1 MATLPGSIYDLFA
14 GNPAQQEQ
22 DQFGALGNYET
33 GTGEGLTT
41 AGAGYDLGVLSG
53 DPTKIAT
60 ALAPEISTGQSQVE
74 QQRLQD
80 ANFGTRSG
88 GTTAST
94 EAAGAA
100 NRGNIINLEGG
111 LQSGAAS
118 SALGAGSGLLSG
130 ASSNIGSEAQLAEE
144 RRKQV
149 TGDIGGI
156 AQGAASIA
164 TGLMGDPAAP
174 GPGPTAADIVG
185 TPMPNPEA
193 GVGPEPPNGGY
204 IDTTGLEGQAPDFSV
219 LTPLNSSW
227 VS

>member
-1 MATLPGSIYDLFA
+1 MATLVPSIFDLA
-14 GNPAQQEQ
+14 MGNPAQQEQ

-33 GTGEGLTT
+33 GTGEDLTT
-41 AGAGYDLGVLSG
+41 AGAGYDLGILSG

-60 ALAPEISTGQSQVE
+60 ALAPEISTGQNQVE

-94 EAAGAA
+94 EAAEAT

-118 SALGAGSGLLSG
+118 SALDAGSGLLSG
-130 ASSNIGSEAQLAEE
+130 ASSNIGNEAQLAEE

-156 AQGAASIA
+156 ASGVASIA

-174 GPGPTAADIVG
+174 TPGIDPGTFDSLMQSGTVPLEQLDTSTAQ
-185 TPMPNPEA
+185 PE
-193 GVGPEPPNGGY
+193 E
-204 IDTTGLEGQAPDFSV
+204 I
-219 LTPLNSSW
+219 PL
-227 VS
+227 

>member
-1 MATLPGSIYDLFA
+1 MASFVTGIYDLAA
-14 GNPAQQEQ
+14 GNPAQKEQ

-41 AGAGYDLGVLSG
+41 AGAGYDLGILSG

-130 ASSNIGSEAQLAEE
+130 ASSNIGSEAKLAEE

-174 GPGPTAADIVG
+174 GPGIDPGTFDSLMQSGTVPLEQLDTSTAQ
-185 TPMPNPEA
+185 PE
-193 GVGPEPPNGGY
+193 E
-204 IDTTGLEGQAPDFSV
+204 I
-219 LTPLNSSW
+219 PL
-227 VS
+227 

>member
-41 AGAGYDLGVLSG
+41 AGAGYDLGILSG

-149 TGDIGGI
+149 TGDIGDI
-156 AQGAASIA
+156 ASGAASIA
-164 TGLMGDPAAP
+164 TGLIDPAAIASG
-174 GPGPTAADIVG
+174 GPSVSDIVG
-185 TPMPNPEA
+185 TPIANPEA

-204 IDTTGLEGQAPDFSV
+204 IDTTGLEGPAPDFSAFA
-219 LTPLNSSW
+219 
-227 VS
+227 

>member
-1 MATLPGSIYDLFA
+1 MGGLVGGIYDLAA
-14 GNPAQQEQ
+14 GNPAQKEQ

-41 AGAGYDLGVLSG
+41 AGAGYDLGILSG

-94 EAAGAA
+94 EAAEAA
-100 NRGNIINLEGG
+100 NRGNIITLEGG

-149 TGDIGGI
+149 TGDIGDI
-156 AQGAASIA
+156 ASGAASIA
-164 TGLMGDPAAP
+164 TGLIDPAAIASG
-174 GPGPTAADIVG
+174 GPSVSDIVG
-185 TPMPNPEA
+185 TPIANPEA

-204 IDTTGLEGQAPDFSV
+204 IDTTGLEGPAPDFSAFA
-219 LTPLNSSW
+219 
-227 VS
+227 

>member
-1 MATLPGSIYDLFA
+1 MGGFVGGIYDLAA
-14 GNPAQQEQ
+14 GNPTQKEQ

-33 GTGEGLTT
+33 GTGEALTT
-41 AGAGYDLGVLSG
+41 AGAGEELGILSG

-94 EAAGAA
+94 EAAEAA
-100 NRGNIINLEGG
+100 NRGNIITLEGG

-149 TGDIGGI
+149 TGDIGDI
-156 AQGAASIA
+156 ATGAASIA
-164 TGLMGDPAAP
+164 TGL
-174 GPGPTAADIVG
+174 
-185 TPMPNPEA
+185 
-193 GVGPEPPNGGY
+193 
-204 IDTTGLEGQAPDFSV
+204 
-219 LTPLNSSW
+219 
-227 VS
+227 

>member
-1 MATLPGSIYDLFA
+1 MGGLVGGIYDLAA
-14 GNPAQQEQ
+14 GNPAQKEQ

-41 AGAGYDLGVLSG
+41 AGAGYDLGILSG

-94 EAAGAA
+94 EAAEAA
-100 NRGNIINLEGG
+100 NRGNIITLEGG

-130 ASSNIGSEAQLAEE
+130 ASSNIGNEAQLAEE
-144 RRKQV
+144 RRQQV

-164 TGLMGDPAAP
+164 TGLIDPAAIASG
-174 GPGPTAADIVG
+174 GPSVSDIVG
-185 TPMPNPEA
+185 TPIANPEA

-204 IDTTGLEGQAPDFSV
+204 IDTTGLEGPAPDFSAFA
-219 LTPLNSSW
+219 
-227 VS
+227 

>member
-1 MATLPGSIYDLFA
+1 MGGLVGGIYDLAA
-14 GNPAQQEQ
+14 GNPAQKEQ

-41 AGAGYDLGVLSG
+41 AGAGYDLGILSG

-94 EAAGAA
+94 EAAEAA
-100 NRGNIINLEGG
+100 NRGNIITLEGG

-130 ASSNIGSEAQLAEE
+130 ASSNIGNEAQLAEE
-144 RRKQV
+144 RRQQV

-164 TGLMGDPAAP
+164 TGLIDPAAIASG
-174 GPGPTAADIVG
+174 GPSVSDIVG
-185 TPMPNPEA
+185 TPIANPEA

-204 IDTTGLEGQAPDFSV
+204 IDTTGLEGQAPDFSAFA
-219 LTPLNSSW
+219 
-227 VS
+227 

>member
-41 AGAGYDLGVLSG
+41 AGAGYDLGILSG

-94 EAAGAA
+94 EAAEAA
-100 NRGNIINLEGG
+100 NRGNIITLEGG

-130 ASSNIGSEAQLAEE
+130 ASSNIGNEAQLAEE
-144 RRKQV
+144 RRQQV

-164 TGLMGDPAAP
+164 TGLIDPAAIASG
-174 GPGPTAADIVG
+174 GPSVSDIVG
-185 TPMPNPEA
+185 TPIANPEA

-204 IDTTGLEGQAPDFSV
+204 IDTTGLEGPAPDFSAFA
-219 LTPLNSSW
+219 
-227 VS
+227 

>member
-1 MATLPGSIYDLFA
+1 MGGLVGGIYDLAA
-14 GNPAQQEQ
+14 GNPAQKEQ

-33 GTGEGLTT
+33 GTGEALTT
-41 AGAGYDLGVLSG
+41 AGAGEELGILSG

-74 QQRLQD
+74 QQRLQG

-94 EAAGAA
+94 EAAEAA
-100 NRGNIINLEGG
+100 NRGNIITLEGG
-111 LQSGAAS
+111 LQRDAAS

-149 TGDIGGI
+149 TGDIGDI
-156 AQGAASIA
+156 ASGAASIA
-164 TGLMGDPAAP
+164 TGLIDPAAIASG
-174 GPGPTAADIVG
+174 GPSVSDIVG
-185 TPMPNPEA
+185 TPIANPEA
-193 GVGPEPPNGGY
+193 GVGAEPPNGGY
-204 IDTTGLEGQAPDFSV
+204 IDPTGLEGPAPDFSAFA
-219 LTPLNSSW
+219 
-227 VS
+227 

>member
-1 MATLPGSIYDLFA
+1 MGGLAGSIFDLAA

-118 SALGAGSGLLSG
+118 SALGSGSGLLSG

-156 AQGAASIA
+156 AQAGASIVA
-164 TGLMGDPAAP
+164 GLMGDPAAP
-174 GPGPTAADIVG
+174 GPGIDPGTFDSLMQSGTVPLEQLDTSTAQ
-185 TPMPNPEA
+185 PE
-193 GVGPEPPNGGY
+193 E
-204 IDTTGLEGQAPDFSV
+204 I
-219 LTPLNSSW
+219 PL
-227 VS
+227 

>member
-22 DQFGALGNYET
+22 DQFGARGNYET

-41 AGAGYDLGVLSG
+41 AGAGYDLGILSG

-149 TGDIGGI
+149 TGDIGDI
-156 AQGAASIA
+156 ASGAASIA
-164 TGLMGDPAAP
+164 TGLIDPAAIASG
-174 GPGPTAADIVG
+174 GPSVSDIVG
-185 TPMPNPEA
+185 TPIANPEA

-204 IDTTGLEGQAPDFSV
+204 IDTTGLEGPAPDFSAFA
-219 LTPLNSSW
+219 
-227 VS
+227 

>member
-1 MATLPGSIYDLFA
+1 MGGLVGGIYDLAA
-14 GNPAQQEQ
+14 GNPAQKEQ

-33 GTGEGLTT
+33 GTGEALTT
-41 AGAGYDLGVLSG
+41 AGAGYDLGILSG

-94 EAAGAA
+94 EAAEAA
-100 NRGNIINLEGG
+100 NRGNIITLEGG

-149 TGDIGGI
+149 TGDIGDI
-156 AQGAASIA
+156 ASGAASIA
-164 TGLMGDPAAP
+164 TGLIDPAAIASG
-174 GPGPTAADIVG
+174 GPSVSDIVG
-185 TPMPNPEA
+185 TPIANPEA
-193 GVGPEPPNGGY
+193 GVGPELPQRW
-204 IDTTGLEGQAPDFSV
+204 LH
-219 LTPLNSSW
+219 
-227 VS
+227 